1 MAVGVTVNAA
11 IVGNVANIVA
21 NLETDSAEYN
31 VRVEEV
37 RSYLQKHRLNYELES
52 RCDDF
57 HRYLWT
63 AHSGSADED
72 AFLDELPCTLQ
83 GDIVEQTRAKH
94 IRGCP
99 FFDCFSNDVVKS
111 LALCLQ
117 PKVYCAG
124 DLVVHAGDYGQS
136 IFFLAAGTVN
146 CFSNEAILATLG
158 PGSYFGET
166 ALFQDQ
172 PRTNSIMALSFCDCF
187 ELSKSDLVAE
197 LQRRGMD
204 LADAEKWFE
213 KTHSQN
219 RQRNKNVQQNILEAQ
234 DGRSKLSRLIDTSSD
249 TKSEPSAAVEISM
262 PSSGFRFLWDV
273 ATLLFTLFWL
283 IREPYRQAFSEDA
296 AGSIDYIGLLGN
308 AFFVVDLCLRASQ
321 FPPLKGGRGASSR
334 RAIFRS
340 YRRDGFLADGL
351 ACLSVFSAIQG
362 MSRLQLLNLF
372 RIFRMS
378 SMFEKMREHL
388 SLRGF
393 RISLAKNLLCK
404 IVFFYIIANHWVACS
419 WFGVHRYLERN
430 EQLTWATADCPFG
443 GEAGSEGCLA
453 RWDTEL
459 GEHNICDSDM
469 FNCYTRALHFA
480 LITLSTVG
488 YGDIYP
494 TSELETVWE
503 NVVVLLGACFLA
515 GLIGAFGAFLNE
527 HDTLGSNAF
536 KSKISKLEE
545 YLRYRDI
552 PDSIKQSI
560 LFYHATVD
568 QGSERL
574 RCVSS
579 QFCHVPIPRRD
590 SFHIPDP
597 QPSARATSNGHFVC
611 SEAPRHLGR
620 ADPEVFTAK
629 CSKALDAQNEPPGLL
644 IS

>member
-94 IRGCP
+94 MRGCP

-136 IFFLAAGTVN
+136 MFFLAAGTVN

-234 DGRSKLSRLIDTSSD
+234 DGMSKLSRLIDTSSD

-262 PSSGFRFLWDV
+262 PSSGFRFLGTWRPFFLPFSGSYENRTDRP
-273 ATLLFTLFWL
+273 FRRMRPGQL
-283 IREPYRQAFSEDA
+283 I
-296 AGSIDYIGLLGN
+296 I
-308 AFFVVDLCLRASQ
+308 
-321 FPPLKGGRGASSR
+321 
-334 RAIFRS
+334 
-340 YRRDGFLADGL
+340 L
-351 ACLSVFSAIQG
+351 ACLGTPSLLLTFACVPPNFHR
-362 MSRLQLLNLF
+362 SR
-372 RIFRMS
+372 
-378 SMFEKMREHL
+378 
-388 SLRGF
+388 
-393 RISLAKNLLCK
+393 
-404 IVFFYIIANHWVACS
+404 
-419 WFGVHRYLERN
+419 
-430 EQLTWATADCPFG
+430 
-443 GEAGSEGCLA
+443 GE
-453 RWDTEL
+453 
-459 GEHNICDSDM
+459 GEHPAD
-469 FNCYTRALHFA
+469 A
-480 LITLSTVG
+480 
-488 YGDIYP
+488 
-494 TSELETVWE
+494 
-503 NVVVLLGACFLA
+503 
-515 GLIGAFGAFLNE
+515 
-527 HDTLGSNAF
+527 
-536 KSKISKLEE
+536 
-545 YLRYRDI
+545 
-552 PDSIKQSI
+552 
-560 LFYHATVD
+560 
-568 QGSERL
+568 
-574 RCVSS
+574 
-579 QFCHVPIPRRD
+579 QF
-590 SFHIPDP
+590 
-597 QPSARATSNGHFVC
+597 
-611 SEAPRHLGR
+611 SEAIEGTDFSRMGWLVCR
-620 ADPEVFTAK
+620 CFRLF
-629 CSKALDAQNEPPGLL
+629 KACRGY
-644 IS
+644 SC